1 MGGLTWMLF
10 FGSECVGTRSV
21 GRYSPSASVATVASA
36 TAALHVEPRPDV
48 DSGMTPTAAISKA
61 STADRHTAV
70 ANSAI
75 GRGLSRL
82 A

>member
-36 TAALHVEPRPDV
+36 TAAQHVEPQSGV
-48 DSGMTPTAAISKA
+48 DSGITPTAAIREASKA
-61 STADRHTAV
+61 ERHTAA

-75 GRGLSRL
+75 GRGLPRL
-82 A
+82 T